1 MTVMEKCQG
10 VFSSSGWDARI
21 HLGVRRG
28 VDWSLIQSADVVE
41 SSVGARPLDGDHNG
55 SRL

>member
-1 MTVMEKCQG
+1 MIVKEKCQG